1 MENKEFKM
9 TRTKKTDFEKKLL
22 GRLKS
27 ATARLESAKSIDDLS
42 PRLTVRRV
50 VLDLEPRSV
59 NGEEIKSIRQQ
70 LFNVSQAIF
79 AQLIQVPKRTL
90 EKWEQGTGKV
100 PGPAC
105 VLLGDM
111 VKSPDH
117 WRKQFTQLLKRSE
130 KQTKNLQQ

>member
-1 MENKEFKM
+1 M

-59 NGEEIKSIRQQ
+59 NGEEIKSIRQGD
-70 LFNVSQAIF
+70 
-79 AQLIQVPKRTL
+79 PKLAR
-90 EKWEQGTGKV
+90 E
-100 PGPAC
+100 
-105 VLLGDM
+105 
-111 VKSPDH
+111 
-117 WRKQFTQLLKRSE
+117 
-130 KQTKNLQQ
+130 